1 MRSRSRAHSPKSP
14 RIGAIRI
21 LATVMILQQ
30 LAPPAT
36 APGIYFLSAQ
46 VGDEQARLR
55 LARVQ

>member
-1 MRSRSRAHSPKSP
+1 MRNCSRVHSPKSP

-30 LAPPAT
+30 LAPPR
-36 APGIYFLSAQ
+36 PRRGSIFLSAQ